1 MMIII
6 GTGCNFAI
14 TASEEPSAYR
24 LAIYISDLH
33 QAEFITATTP
43 NLQFYNLTDAVVV
56 YEEEQVNSSVCNI
69 SSLEVYR
76 GRKKAIEISHNGFSL
91 SERATIE
98 VLRHAVLINMA
109 NIMFNNNLGK
119 SY

>member
-24 LAIYISDLH
+24 LAIYINDHDLH
-33 QAEFITATTP
+33 QAEFITATTL

-76 GRKKAIEISHNGFSL
+76 GREKAIEISHNGFSL

-109 NIMFNNNLGK
+109 NIMFNNF
-119 SY
+119 